1 MPHYSYQSDAR
12 AFSQVLEDIGGKD
25 DPKLYLGELV
35 DAFGERGFGA
45 LMVFFGL
52 ISAVIGAVPGT
63 TTVLGAPVL
72 LIAFQLVVRRDQVWM
87 PKWVLKRHLMRSD
100 YRNAVAKV
108 LKPVRAVER
117 LSRPRLL
124 LMSSEVGEVLI
135 GVACFLLAAVLM
147 LPIPGGNLFPSLL
160 IATFGFGLMQRDGV
174 ALLVGWTGTAALVAF
189 VWMAWELVS
198 RLVQPAATWIMGLF

>member
-1 MPHYSYQSDAR
+1 MPHYKYQSDAR
-12 AFSQVLEDIGGKD
+12 AFSKVLEDIGAKEE
-25 DPKLYLGELV
+25 PKLYLGELV

-72 LIAFQLVVRRDQVWM
+72 LISCQLIIRQDQVWM
-87 PKWVLKRHLMRSD
+87 PKWVLKRHLMRAD
-100 YRNAVAKV
+100 YLNAVSKV
-108 LKPVRAVER
+108 LKPVRSVER

-135 GVACFLLAAVLM
+135 GVACFLLTAVLM
-147 LPIPGGNLFPSLL
+147 LPIPGGNLIPSLL

-174 ALLVGWTGTAALVAF
+174 AILAGWTGTVALVTF

-198 RLVQPAATWIMGLF
+198 RLIQPATTWVMGLF